1 MSTTRTRWAALLG
14 AGALTLALGACSADE
29 GGGTVAETPSTT
41 EAAAAT
47 TETETETA
55 ADVAE
60 GEEIDPAEFVAMM
73 KSPGEAMLSSYT
85 MTMTMKTGGE
95 DVTLEGAVDVSGDS
109 PALDMDMQIPGAG
122 AMQMRMV
129 DGRLFMA
136 MPGVTPEGKFMEV
149 PPEQLGDA
157 ATALEEVDITSQMD
171 TWEDAARKV
180 VFVGE
185 EDVDGTTMR
194 RYEVTVDSAAA
205 LDSAGMGDDAAA
217 TSGMSDEFVYNV
229 WLDEDNLMRKLAFEM
244 DGVVTEMTAD
254 NWGEPQEVQL
264 PAEDEIVQGPG
275 GATDSSETTD
285 G

>member
-1 MSTTRTRWAALLG
+1 MSTTRTRWAALLS
-14 AGALTLALGACSADE
+14 AGALTLTLGACSADE
-29 GGGTVAETPSTT
+29 GDGTVAEAPATT
-41 EAAAAT
+41 DAAAAV
-47 TETETETA
+47 TETETA
-55 ADVAE
+55 AAAEVAE
-60 GEEIDPAEFVAMM
+60 GEEIDPSEFVAMM

-122 AMQMRMV
+122 AIQMRMV

-136 MPGVTPEGKFMEV
+136 MPGVTPEGTFMEV

-171 TWEDAARKV
+171 TWEEAARKV

-194 RYEVTVDSAAA
+194 RYTVTVDSSAA
-205 LDSAGMGDDAAA
+205 LDASGMGDDAAA
-217 TSGMSDEFVYNV
+217 TSALGEEFVYDV
-229 WLDEDNLMRKLAFEM
+229 WLDDDNLMRKLVFEM

-254 NWGEPQEVQL
+254 NWGEPQDVQL
-264 PAEDEIVQGPG
+264 PADEDIVQGPG
-275 GATDSSETTD
+275 GTTDSSASTD